1 MMDAKTVVS
10 PKNKGWQMLPLCCLP
25 WLTGPEHD
33 ATVCKSSLADKKGV
47 KEQKVAV
54 NCSLPMPIESIS
66 SASFRKS

>member
-33 ATVCKSSLADKKGV
+33 ATVCKSSLADKKMIERTESGCQLFPV
-47 KEQKVAV
+47 YAASG
-54 NCSLPMPIESIS
+54 SL
-66 SASFRKS
+66 K